1 MLNIEGFFSHYR
13 MIMAVNMVVS
23 LVVVVFF
30 IVVFVIAHCHN
41 VHNIAPHGA
50 TAAEQSD
57 SALKEAC
64 FQGFGPPSRNSNS
77 VIFGSIHNQ
86 SINQ

>member
-1 MLNIEGFFSHYR
+1 
-13 MIMAVNMVVS
+13 MILFVS
-23 LVVVVFF
+23 LVVVVF
-30 IVVFVIAHCHN
+30 IIAHCHN

-57 SALKEAC
+57 SARKEAC

-86 SINQ
+86 SINQSVKCGWKHRHVNSAND